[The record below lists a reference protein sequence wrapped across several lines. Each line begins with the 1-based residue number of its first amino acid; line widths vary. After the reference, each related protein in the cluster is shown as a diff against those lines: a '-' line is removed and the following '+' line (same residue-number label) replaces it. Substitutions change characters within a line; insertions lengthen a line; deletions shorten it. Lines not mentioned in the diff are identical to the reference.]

1 MRRWFFGIA
10 ACLAA
15 VAIAAAGFYALR
27 GRDAKAATAVVRIV
41 HPEQRTI
48 RSMVN
53 ATGTVR
59 LRVGS
64 EVRVG
69 SQLSGIVRKLSV
81 TIGSHVR
88 AGEVIA
94 EIDDPTIQ
102 ARLADANSQAELDPA
117 SMEPATVDHD
127 RPTPLATLVRVPLND
142 QQDLA
147 LAVKHS
153 NSPP

>member
-69 SQLSGIVRKLSV
+69 SQLSGIVRKLSG
-81 TIGSHVR
+81 TIGSHVCP
-88 AGEVIA
+88 GEVMA
-94 EIDDPTIQ
+94 EIVDRTIQ
-102 ARLADANSQAELDPA
+102 ARPAEANTQTELDCP
-117 SMEPATVDHD
+117 
-127 RPTPLATLVRVPLND
+127 
-142 QQDLA
+142 
-147 LAVKHS
+147 
-153 NSPP
+153 